1 MRNLA
6 LGETDAGLI
15 AWDSFFHLS
24 PDEQR
29 STIPR
34 LARHVA
40 PGGALLVTVGPSA
53 SEKIGS
59 VGGDPVYHA
68 SLSIAE
74 HEERLREVGL
84 EVEDFVP
91 EDPGCAGRS
100 VLFAVRPADSS
111 PRNPTKTVYP
121 YVRAADIERGAK
133 YVEARISFRLPDVCS
148 HPPGPGDSCT
158 SATSGRSMMSA
169 VLSV

>member
-1 MRNLA
+1 MRYLA
-6 LGETDAGLI
+6 LGESYAGII
-15 AWDSFFHLS
+15 ALDSFFHLS

-34 LARHVA
+34 LGRHMA
-40 PGGALLVTVGPSA
+40 PGSALLVTVGPSA

-68 SLSIAE
+68 SLSIDE
-74 HEERLREVGL
+74 YEERLREVGL

-100 VLFAVRPADSS
+100 VLFAVRPADTS
-111 PRNPTKTVYP
+111 PLNPQ
-121 YVRAADIERGAK
+121 RR
-133 YVEARISFRLPDVCS
+133 RLPL
-148 HPPGPGDSCT
+148 
-158 SATSGRSMMSA
+158 R
-169 VLSV
+169 